1 MKKCAGFII
10 LLYKKKEES
19 NLKNRRKEI
28 FSSKFAQNL
37 LQKLPQV
44 FTGLEFSYNK
54 KHGKSFPVSFGKS
67 STAGLK

>member
-10 LLYKKKEES
+10 LLIKKNQQS

-37 LQKLPQV
+37 LQKLHQV
-44 FTGLEFSYNK
+44 LTGLEFSYNK
-54 KHGKSFPVSFGKS
+54 KHCKSFPVSFGRS
-67 STAGLK
+67 STADLK